1 MAIVEYVRA
10 LGEGARKR
18 HYHETR
24 RGTVV
29 AFVVQLEV
37 ELRGVWVPVV
47 RYDMAHGQAHIDV
60 YGTLKRKRKQFL
72 ELPPGEVMTLAEED
86 IRDNWERYQDEFLR
100 RNMR

>member
-10 LGEGARKR
+10 LGEGARVR
-18 HYHETR
+18 HSHETR

-47 RYDMAHGQAHIDV
+47 RYDMAHGQAHIDM
-60 YGTLKRKRKQFL
+60 YETPRRKQKQFL

-100 RNMR
+100 RNRR

>member
-1 MAIVEYVRA
+1 MATVEYVRA
-10 LGEGARKR
+10 LGEGARER

-24 RGTVV
+24 RSTII

-37 ELRGVWVPVV
+37 ELRGSWVPVI

-60 YGTLKRKRKQFL
+60 YESPRRKRKQFL
-72 ELPPGEVMTLAEED
+72 DLPADEALTLAEED
-86 IRDNWERYQDEFLR
+86 IKDNWERYQAEFLR

>member
-18 HYHETR
+18 HYHEPQ

-29 AFVVQLEV
+29 AFVVQSEV
-37 ELRGVWVPVV
+37 ELRGVWVPVI
-47 RYDMAHGQAHIDV
+47 RYDMAHRQAHIDV
-60 YGTLKRKRKQFL
+60 YETPKRKRKQFPD
-72 ELPPGEVMTLAEED
+72 LPPGEVMGLAEAD
-86 IRDNWERYQDEFLR
+86 IRHNWERYQEEFLR